1 MNDDVADKKFDEL
14 HERYSE
20 RVKDITFTMRGF
32 YLKQAQLLSTQDDL
46 VPAPYMTWVKQTQDN
61 VPSNFSGS
69 EAKEYMR
76 LKLKEEQN
84 VDFDELF
91 SSWDDTPLGVASVGQ
106 VHKAVLRKTGE
117 TVAVK
122 LLIPGMEEV
131 FRSDLKTLK
140 SFCSLAM
147 PQHVSAFDEIEKQF
161 GSGKIPVDIFI
172 LHGLISLM
180 NFSEFDFREEAKNLD
195 LVRRNC
201 MPRWGTLVEI
211 PRPHLE
217 YCSKHVVVM
226 DYLHGVR
233 LVDGIKREFEKAA
246 RLTGRSMEDLEAEF
260 KARIMGGTFH
270 YKTLEENRADNQRVK
285 LMLTARDLLTTNN
298 VWKFLFNHS
307 PAALLYQP
315 YEYYW
320 TEVPMDLGSIVEL
333 LCHVHGNQVFE
344 HGEFLL
350 K

>member
-1 MNDDVADKKFDEL
+1 LGTVGALGFAGGALAVASHYDPGTKRSLEFWRRIFPIFGHYRIIQLLNRDLKIMNDDVADKKFDEL

-61 VPSNFSGS
+61 VPSNFSGT

-161 GSGKIPVDIFI
+161 GSGKIPVDISI
-172 LHGLISLM
+172 LH
-180 NFSEFDFREEAKNLD
+180 D
-195 LVRRNC
+195 LTC
-201 MPRWGTLVEI
+201 L
-211 PRPHLE
+211 
-217 YCSKHVVVM
+217 
-226 DYLHGVR
+226 
-233 LVDGIKREFEKAA
+233 
-246 RLTGRSMEDLEAEF
+246 
-260 KARIMGGTFH
+260 
-270 YKTLEENRADNQRVK
+270 
-285 LMLTARDLLTTNN
+285 
-298 VWKFLFNHS
+298 
-307 PAALLYQP
+307 
-315 YEYYW
+315 
-320 TEVPMDLGSIVEL
+320 
-333 LCHVHGNQVFE
+333 
-344 HGEFLL
+344 
-350 K
+350 